1 MIDPRDDR
9 RALRRALPGHVGL
22 GLVFALA
29 VAAAA
34 HASTAPE
41 VPLEGIS
48 CNEQKPLPFLVRG
61 NYALQDGM
69 STEERKTRVDMQTRA
84 LRFRT
89 ERYGRSFGTVP
100 LEWNEHAV
108 SDYIEQVRFLGLPVQ
123 VSRRIVPAL
132 RCVEQAIT
140 LRCGH
145 TPYEPQRLLGVRG
158 KNTFHNGEVSN
169 HLYGIAIDIDPDRNP
184 CCRCVEPFPDHPACR
199 KRDATAYERAELPR
213 CWIETFERYGFY
225 WLGHD
230 RLEDTMHFEFLGD
243 PDRIT
248 STP

>member
-1 MIDPRDDR
+1 MIEPRDDR

-34 HASTAPE
+34 HASSAPDA
-41 VPLEGIS
+41 PLEGLT

-61 NYALQDGM
+61 NYTIQDGLPP
-69 STEERKTRVDMQTRA
+69 EERKTRAEMQTRA

-89 ERYGRSFGTVP
+89 ERYGRSWGTAP
-100 LEWNEHAV
+100 LEWNERAV
-108 SDYIEQVRFLGLPVQ
+108 ADYIEQVRFLGLPVQ
-123 VSRRIVPAL
+123 VNRKIVPAL
-132 RCVEQAIT
+132 RCVEQAIAA
-140 LRCGH
+140 RCGD
-145 TPYEPQRLLGVRG
+145 TPYEAKRLLGVRG

-169 HLYGIAIDIDPDRNP
+169 HLYGIAIDIDPERNP

-199 KRDATAYERAELPR
+199 KQGATAYERAELPR
-213 CWIETFERYGFY
+213 CWVETFERFGFY

-230 RLEDTMHFEFLGD
+230 KLEDTMHFEFLGD

>member
-1 MIDPRDDR
+1 MIEPRDDR
-9 RALRRALPGHVGL
+9 RARSRALPGQIGL
-22 GLVFALA
+22 GLLFALG

-34 HASTAPE
+34 HASSAPAT
-41 VPLEGIS
+41 PIEGPS

-61 NYALQDGM
+61 NYAMQDGM
-69 STEERKTRVDMQTRA
+69 PPEERKARAELQTRA

-89 ERYGRSFGTVP
+89 ERYGRSGGTAP
-100 LEWNEHAV
+100 LEWNERPA
-108 SDYIEQVRFLGLPVQ
+108 SEYIEQARFMGLPVQ
-123 VSRRIVPAL
+123 VNRRIVPAL
-132 RCVEQAIT
+132 RCVEQAIAA
-140 LRCGH
+140 RCGA

-169 HLYGIAIDIDPDRNP
+169 HLYGIAIDIDPERNP
-184 CCRCVEPFPDHPACR
+184 CCHCVEPFPDHPACR
-199 KRDATAYERAELPR
+199 KRELSAYERAELPR

-248 STP
+248 SAP